1 MPTNHIVS
9 AILICISFC
18 AISQNQQEHVK
29 KYHVG
34 DDGKLYWQADKP
46 VYLFVSENADGSGA
60 KRLESET
67 TPQYANP
74 FYLDTEGVNYIRS
87 RWAVDPETKKP
98 VSPQREI
105 EFEMYRD
112 GTSPATTVGFESP
125 NRFSNDDVIFY
136 GDDTKT
142 LIGAVDGLS
151 GVNQTLFSLNS
162 EGFKEVPGDLTYPD
176 DGDYI
181 LKVYSV
187 DMVGNAE
194 NPQIFNFTMDLTDP
208 STSYSVLGDK
218 SQENLSPRT
227 TIKLQGTDGSAGVQ
241 STFYKID
248 DNDFQPFNGEISLR
262 NVEEG
267 NHTLTY
273 YSRDNV
279 NNDEEEKAYKFY
291 LDRTAPE
298 VIASVVG
305 DQYQNRGRVFI
316 STRTKVKLAAS
327 DNKSGLNKVWFKID
341 GGQEIPY
348 SEPFEMPRTPGKH
361 TIEYYASDNVNN
373 DFRSLLDESLMG
385 RESLDID
392 IEAPEIDYSYS
403 GNQYFSRDTAFITSR
418 TDIGLS
424 AEDADSG
431 VKGIGYKIN
440 GGKGEE
446 YTGPI
451 RLPEEGTYI
460 IDFYGTDQVNNRNS
474 KEFFFTVDNTGPEI
488 EHILSMESVGS
499 LQLNDRDEPLEVYS
513 KGVKLYLAAT
523 DNVVDTDAIY
533 FSINGEAEK
542 LYRQP
547 IVLNTVGIVSYS
559 VRATDKLGN
568 ESSTELFEIFLK

>member
-1 MPTNHIVS
+1 MRINHTVS
-9 AILICISFC
+9 AILISVSIATFG
-18 AISQNQQEHVK
+18 QDQPKHVK
-29 KYHVG
+29 KYHV
-34 DDGKLYWQADKP
+34 DEEGKLYWQADKP
-46 VYLFVSENADGSGA
+46 VYLFVSEKADGSGA

-67 TPQYANP
+67 TPEYANP
-74 FYLDTEGVNYIRS
+74 FYLDTEGVNFIRS
-87 RWAVDPETKKP
+87 RWAVDPETKEP

-105 EFEMYRD
+105 EFELYRD
-112 GTSPATTVGFESP
+112 GTAPVTNINFLSP
-125 NRFSNDDVIFY
+125 NRFSNSDAMYYGASTETVIS
-136 GDDTKT
+136 GK
-142 LIGAVDGLS
+142 DGLS
-151 GVNQTLFSLNS
+151 GLNQTLYSLNNS
-162 EGFKEVPGDLTYPD
+162 DFKDVSGNLTYPD
-176 DGDYI
+176 DGTYS

-187 DMVGNAE
+187 DQVGNVE
-194 NPQIFNFTMDLTDP
+194 NPQIFDFIMDLTNP
-208 STSYSVLGDK
+208 NTSYSVLGDK
-218 SQENLSPRT
+218 SKENLSPRT
-227 TIKLQGTDGSAGVQ
+227 TIKLQGNDGSSGVKK
-241 STFYKID
+241 TYYKID
-248 DNDFQPFNGEISLR
+248 DEDFKAFSNEIKLSSLS
-262 NVEEG
+262 EG
-267 NHTLTY
+267 SHTLTY
-273 YSRDNV
+273 YSQDNV
-279 NNDEEEKAYKFY
+279 NNDEDQKKYEFY

-327 DNKSGLNKVWFKID
+327 DNKAGLNKVWYKID

-348 SEPFEMPRTPGKH
+348 TEPFDMPRTPGKH

-392 IEAPEIDYSYS
+392 IEAPKIDYAYT

-424 AEDADSG
+424 AEDAESG

-446 YTGPI
+446 YSGPI
-451 RLPEEGTYI
+451 RLPEEGTYT

-488 EHILSMESVGS
+488 EHILSMEAVGS
-499 LQLNDRDEPLEVYS
+499 LSLNDRDEPLQVYS

-523 DNVVDTDAIY
+523 DNVVDTEAIY
-533 FSINGEAEK
+533 FSINGEEEK
-542 LYRQP
+542 LYQRP

-559 VRATDKLGN
+559 IRATDKLGN
-568 ESSTELFEIFLK
+568 ETSTELFEIFLK